1 MKDVVFFKWL
11 LKKDG
16 KLHEQEAVPSQ
27 TLCGLSWPKRS
38 NILKDTLIMCHLT
51 SSNNPNHSRGL
62 LIVGRNSWIVV
73 N

>member
-27 TLCGLSWPKRS
+27 TLCGLS
-38 NILKDTLIMCHLT
+38 
-51 SSNNPNHSRGL
+51 
-62 LIVGRNSWIVV
+62 
-73 N
+73 